1 MLLLLFECR
10 NALEPCFQHRQ
21 PVMVIDTHTC
31 LRSSFRLAISAA
43 FSSLVIPAVL
53 FVADTV
59 GVVSA
64 LPPSEGVTERTL
76 EPALDVPSGEAT
88 RGIAVCRV
96 GCGATGGFGAGAGT
110 GADVAQGSVEGV
122 SSTCVH
128 HC

>member
-1 MLLLLFECR
+1 
-10 NALEPCFQHRQ
+10 
-21 PVMVIDTHTC
+21 MVIDTHTC

-59 GVVSA
+59 GAVSA

-88 RGIAVCRV
+88 RGIVVCRV
-96 GCGATGGFGAGAGT
+96 GCGATGGFGAGAEA
-110 GADVAQGSVEGV
+110 GADVAQGSRVEGV
-122 SSTCVH
+122 SSICVN
-128 HC
+128 HCKYTDDALTWPDRLRVCIT